1 MNLTSPSVLRR
12 LAQSAFKAAVL
23 AAVFAAAPPLAAAQ
37 QSRTR
42 APGQSD
48 SRSTTAIPG
57 ARVVPR
63 DSVIGLVSGGLAGT
77 YIRIA
82 NDLAGLFE
90 TPDSTLRI
98 LPIVSRGSLQN
109 ISDLFNLTDVDVAI
123 TQSDT
128 LAYLRQNQVITA
140 NNTSIGYIAKLY
152 EEEVHVLAAPGITSL
167 ADLAGKKVNFDTKG
181 SGTSLTTSVIFKTLG
196 IQPDPTYDDQEVALG
211 KLKRGEISAL
221 VYVSGKPA
229 RLFADASQ
237 TPGLHLLPIPLNPAL
252 LETYSP
258 TQFTAADYPGLVPAG
273 TSVDTIAVGAVMAVY
288 NWPPG
293 TYRYNR
299 LSRFVN
305 QVFDNLG
312 TLQKPGH
319 HPKWH
324 DVSLTAQVPG
334 WTRFPAATQWLQRH
348 GSPAA
353 PAVAAAR

>member
-1 MNLTSPSVLRR
+1 MRHTSLSFLRR
-12 LAQSAFKAAVL
+12 LARAAFPAACLGVMV
-23 AAVFAAAPPLAAAQ
+23 AMAVPHLAAAQ
-37 QSRTR
+37 QTRGSTQAQPGPRTI
-42 APGQSD
+42 
-48 SRSTTAIPG
+48 IPG
-57 ARVVPR
+57 ARVVSR
-63 DSVIGLVSGGLAGT
+63 DSVLGMVSGGLAGT

-90 TPDSTLRI
+90 TPDSTLRV
-98 LPIVSRGSLQN
+98 LPIVSKGSLQN

-123 TQSDT
+123 TQADVLT
-128 LAYLRQNQVITA
+128 YLRQNQVITA
-140 NNTSIGYIAKLY
+140 NNVSIGYIAKLY
-152 EEEVHVLAAPGITSL
+152 EEEIHVLAAADITAL
-167 ADLAGKKVNFDTKG
+167 ADLDGKKVNYDSRG
-181 SGTSLTTSVIFKTLG
+181 SGTSLTASVIFKSLG
-196 IQPDPTYDDQEVALG
+196 IKPDANYDDQETALA

-258 TQFTAADYPGLVPAG
+258 TQFTPADYPGLVPAG
-273 TSVDTIAVGAVMAVY
+273 ATVDTLAVGAVMAVY

-293 TYRYNR
+293 SYRYAR
-299 LSRFVN
+299 LNRFVD

-348 GSPAA
+348 GSPAE
-353 PAVAAAR
+353 AAAR